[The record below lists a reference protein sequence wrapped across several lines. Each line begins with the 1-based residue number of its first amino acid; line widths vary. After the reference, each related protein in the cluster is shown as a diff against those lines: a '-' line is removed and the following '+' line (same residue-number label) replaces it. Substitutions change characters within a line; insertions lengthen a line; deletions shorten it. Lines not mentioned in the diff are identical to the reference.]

1 MKNNKYKDWNMIDR
15 QHPSAKIIFKRI
27 DILDTYSS
35 TQDLINRDAGWYAR
49 YTTTL
54 YITMKLKFGM
64 PAGQPLVVAY
74 WHPHHINLKKLL
86 RFLAMKGDLAIHQLA
101 TSAPWID

>member
-35 TQDLINRDAGWYAR
+35 TQDLINRDAGMLGIPPR
-49 YTTTL
+49 FTL
-54 YITMKLKFGM
+54 
-64 PAGQPLVVAY
+64 P
-74 WHPHHINLKKLL
+74 
-86 RFLAMKGDLAIHQLA
+86 
-101 TSAPWID
+101 